1 MQNAQEVTG
10 MSISIR
16 PEVLDKIREE
26 QDLSSD
32 EALARH
38 LDLSLGTI
46 QGLRKGR
53 TPTVPTLVRVME
65 AANVR
70 FIKSA
75 LVEQKKENPAA

>member
-1 MQNAQEVTG
+1 MTV
-10 MSISIR
+10 SIR

-26 QDLSSD
+26 QELNSD

-38 LDLSLGTI
+38 LGLSLGTI

-53 TPTVPTLVRVME
+53 TPTVPTLVRVMD
-65 AANVR
+65 AANVK

-75 LVEQKKENPAA
+75 LVEKKQEASPAA

>member
-1 MQNAQEVTG
+1 

-26 QDLSSD
+26 QNLSSD

-38 LDLSLGTI
+38 LGLSLGTV

-53 TPTVPTLVRVME
+53 TPTVPTLVRVMD

-75 LVEQKKENPAA
+75 LVEKKPQATSAA